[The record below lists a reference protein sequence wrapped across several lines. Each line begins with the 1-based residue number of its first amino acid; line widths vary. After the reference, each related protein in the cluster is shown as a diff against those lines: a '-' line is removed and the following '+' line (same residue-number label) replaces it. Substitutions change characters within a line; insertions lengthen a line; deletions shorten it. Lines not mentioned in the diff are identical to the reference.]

1 MTTTKTDCFDIGLV
15 MIVNSL
21 TRITL
26 ALLAC
31 LSSLLLLCFLLIAE
45 RLALWQA
52 PFVSINLDCVRLQAA
67 VQAHWDRRA
76 NAYFSVIIGAQFGLG
91 RGRVHHG

>member
-45 RLALWQA
+45 RLLL
-52 PFVSINLDCVRLQAA
+52 FDRLL
-67 VQAHWDRRA
+67 V
-76 NAYFSVIIGAQFGLG
+76 
-91 RGRVHHG
+91 